1 MENDVVAKYQ
11 AILAKELE
19 KWPMVEIEKYLQETN
34 ETNEQL
40 EYSVGDVRGISIAK
54 KLIETKADMTGV
66 SLKGYKIVAPEE
78 FVFVPVTSRNG
89 EKISLAINNEGM
101 SRIVSSTY
109 VTFRT
114 DDINLLPEYLF
125 LQFKRPEFD
134 RYARFNSWG
143 SARETFTW
151 EDMCRVKIPLPPI
164 EVQRAYVKAYQ
175 GLSTLIEQNEALVKE
190 LEKTAQACIVECRE
204 KWPMVEIRNFIKE
217 SNSRNTE
224 SLLTKED
231 IVGVS
236 TEKNFISTK
245 ADTTTVSTEGYKI
258 VEARFFVFVPD
269 TSRRGDKMSLA
280 FNSLNRR
287 VLVTSIATVFEVFDL
302 ELLLPEYLFL
312 QFKRPEFDRY
322 ARFNSWGSARE
333 TFTWEDMCRVKIPLP
348 PIEVQRAI
356 VALYTCA
363 EEARK
368 IAAEARELLKKAC
381 PAMVQS
387 AAHYKVGAFR

>member
-204 KWPMVEIRNFIKE
+204 KWPMVEIGERLKRLDIRNSDSKVKDVKGLSVSKQFREPTSKVDRE
-217 SNSRNTE
+217 NLASYKVVENGQFAFVQTTNNEKCLVVCLS
-224 SLLTKED
+224 SYKMP
-231 IVGVS
+231 IVVS
-236 TEKNFISTK
+236 SVNEVFEIE
-245 ADTTTVSTEGYKI
+245 DTTK
-258 VEARFFVFVPD
+258 
-269 TSRRGDKMSLA
+269 
-280 FNSLNRR
+280 
-287 VLVTSIATVFEVFDL
+287 
-302 ELLLPEYLFL
+302 LLPEYLFL

-368 IAAEARELLKKAC
+368 IASEAKELLKKAC

-387 AAHYKVGAFR
+387 AAHHKVGVFQ

>member
-164 EVQRAYVKAYQ
+164 EVQRA
-175 GLSTLIEQNEALVKE
+175 
-190 LEKTAQACIVECRE
+190 
-204 KWPMVEIRNFIKE
+204 
-217 SNSRNTE
+217 
-224 SLLTKED
+224 
-231 IVGVS
+231 
-236 TEKNFISTK
+236 
-245 ADTTTVSTEGYKI
+245 
-258 VEARFFVFVPD
+258 
-269 TSRRGDKMSLA
+269 
-280 FNSLNRR
+280 
-287 VLVTSIATVFEVFDL
+287 
-302 ELLLPEYLFL
+302 
-312 QFKRPEFDRY
+312 
-322 ARFNSWGSARE
+322 
-333 TFTWEDMCRVKIPLP
+333 
-348 PIEVQRAI
+348 I

-368 IAAEARELLKKAC
+368 IASEAKELLKKAC

-387 AAHYKVGAFR
+387 AAHHKVGVFQ

>member
-258 VEARFFVFVPD
+258 VEACFFVFVPD